1 MCWRWLR
8 VSRSRRHSIVPSL
21 HSMNYRREDS
31 RVDTMGGMLISLVG
45 DGGRDEL
52 GIEVHCGCPFGCQM
66 SGVLITCRTEVT
78 TWRILP
84 GTARFRLTGATAL
97 NSPATSNPPTYPPR
111 TCSVPSLVAVHFHRS
126 GVNRDVGEDGGSPRR
141 CSVHDLIA
149 VDKHRIYS
157 SHSFFSSVHWA
168 A

>member
-84 GTARFRLTGATAL
+84 GTARFRLTGATAPD
-97 NSPATSNPPTYPPR
+97 SPATSTPPIPHAHVQFLLSWL
-111 TCSVPSLVAVHFHRS
+111 CIFISL
-126 GVNRDVGEDGGSPRR
+126 GVNREVGEDGGSPRR

-149 VDKHRIYS
+149 VDKHRKYS